1 MLLFDGPHDVERW
14 DVRARHD
21 ELEVGH
27 WVYSGEPAD
36 PAPEAG
42 DESSPKARELLV
54 ILSIRRGGKIVP
66 MHAGL
71 AFAAGDIAAVAI
83 HKDEREVAERVLA
96 AAGWT
101 ASEASAAA

>member
-1 MLLFDGPHDVERW
+1 
-14 DVRARHD
+14 
-21 ELEVGH
+21 
-27 WVYSGEPAD
+27 
-36 PAPEAG
+36 
-42 DESSPKARELLV
+42 
-54 ILSIRRGGKIVP
+54 